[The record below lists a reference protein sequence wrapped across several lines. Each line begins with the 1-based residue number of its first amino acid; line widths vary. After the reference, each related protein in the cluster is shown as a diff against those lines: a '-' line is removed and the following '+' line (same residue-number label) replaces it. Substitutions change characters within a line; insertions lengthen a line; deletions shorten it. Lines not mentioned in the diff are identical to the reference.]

1 MILLIVN
8 LGTTCLS
15 SKTQYSFQ
23 GCGAANTGSSE
34 KNSCAPSSNLV
45 NILSNADIQER
56 PTADFKCVS
65 LSRRRDSRRP
75 RRDGLHYLGAVRDR
89 DTLRTKNGSSVCS
102 LEALLNSTE
111 LVLNS
116 TGLDGVVVK
125 ITPSRRQLLDR
136 RVAVCANGELALSH
150 VFIADFAGSCTPLR
164 ARWLT

>member
-15 SKTQYSFQ
+15 SKTQHSFQ
-23 GCGAANTGSSE
+23 ECGAANTGSSE

-56 PTADFKCVS
+56 PTADFKSVS
-65 LSRRRDSRRP
+65 LSRTRDNRRP

-89 DTLRTKNGSSVCS
+89 DALRTKNGRSVCS
-102 LEALLNSTE
+102 LEGLLDSTG

>member
-1 MILLIVN
+1 MWCGEHRQFRKEFV
-8 LGTTCLS
+8 GT
-15 SKTQYSFQ
+15 
-23 GCGAANTGSSE
+23 
-34 KNSCAPSSNLV
+34 SSNLV

-56 PTADFKCVS
+56 PTADFKSVS
-65 LSRRRDSRRP
+65 LSRTRDNRRP

-89 DTLRTKNGSSVCS
+89 DTLRTKNGRSVCS
-102 LEALLNSTE
+102 LEGLLNSTG

-116 TGLDGVVVK
+116 TGLDGLDGVVVK

>member
-1 MILLIVN
+1 MW
-8 LGTTCLS
+8 
-15 SKTQYSFQ
+15 
-23 GCGAANTGSSE
+23 CGEHRQFRKEFVG
-34 KNSCAPSSNLV
+34 PSSNLV

-56 PTADFKCVS
+56 PTADFKSVS
-65 LSRRRDSRRP
+65 LSRTRDNRRP

-89 DTLRTKNGSSVCS
+89 DTLRTKNGRSVCS
-102 LEALLNSTE
+102 LEGLLNSTGLVLNSTG

>member
-8 LGTTCLS
+8 LGTTSLS
-15 SKTQYSFQ
+15 SKTQHSFQ
-23 GCGAANTGSSE
+23 ECGAANTGSSE

-102 LEALLNSTE
+102 LEALLNST
-111 LVLNS
+111 
-116 TGLDGVVVK
+116 GLDAVVVK

>member
-15 SKTQYSFQ
+15 SKTQHSFQ
-23 GCGAANTGSSE
+23 ECGAANTGSSE

-56 PTADFKCVS
+56 PTADFKSVS
-65 LSRRRDSRRP
+65 LSRTRDNRRP

-102 LEALLNSTE
+102 LEALLNST
-111 LVLNS
+111 
-116 TGLDGVVVK
+116 GLDGVVVK
-125 ITPSRRQLLDR
+125 ITPSRRQFLDR

>member
-1 MILLIVN
+1 MWCGEHRQFRKEFV
-8 LGTTCLS
+8 GT
-15 SKTQYSFQ
+15 
-23 GCGAANTGSSE
+23 
-34 KNSCAPSSNLV
+34 SSNLV

-56 PTADFKCVS
+56 PTADFKSVS
-65 LSRRRDSRRP
+65 LSRTRDNRRP

-89 DTLRTKNGSSVCS
+89 DALRTKNGRSVCS
-102 LEALLNSTE
+102 LEGLLNSTGLVLNSTG